1 MELGTTGD
9 TMTTHRP
16 GSVRPATRH
25 DHEGTAGGEHVP
37 GVPGGP
43 AWAVRL
49 LGGFAVEGPDGAV
62 HLTVRERRVV
72 AYLGLHGGQ
81 ARAVVAGTLW
91 PEADEHRA
99 RQNLR
104 AAVSTLAR
112 VAPHLVRTTALTLA
126 LDARVDVRDLVAA
139 AQEVLAGPDG
149 GPPARLATLGS
160 TFVGRGA
167 LAGDLLPGWYEDWVL
182 VEAERVQHLRLH
194 ALEEL
199 SLRLAATAR
208 YGLAL
213 EVALAAVALDPL
225 RESAHR
231 AVIEIH
237 ASEGNVATALATHER
252 FRARLARELRIA
264 PSPQMDA
271 LVDRLRGAQQVPPRP
286 ARPTGRP
293 AWAPQHRRTV

>member
-1 MELGTTGD
+1 
-9 TMTTHRP
+9 MTAQVP
-16 GSVRPATRH
+16 GHPGGAGPARHGHGGEDRREDGATRQ
-25 DHEGTAGGEHVP
+25 D
-37 GVPGGP
+37 GVTTPS
-43 AWAVRL
+43 WAVTL
-49 LGGFAVEGPDGAV
+49 LGGFDVVGPDGPV
-62 HLTVRERRVV
+62 HLTARERRVV
-72 AYLGLHGGQ
+72 ACLGLHGGQ

-112 VAPHLVRTTALTLA
+112 VAPGLVRPTALTLA
-126 LDARVDVRDLVAA
+126 LEATVDVRELVAA
-139 AQEVLAGPDG
+139 AQEVLRGPCGPD
-149 GPPARLATLGS
+149 PARLAALVA
-160 TFVGRGA
+160 TFVGHGP
-167 LAGDLLPGWYEDWVL
+167 LADDLLPGWYDDWVL
-182 VEAERVQHLRLH
+182 VEAERLQHLRLH

-199 SLRLAATAR
+199 SLRLAASAR

-231 AVIEIH
+231 TVIEIH

-271 LVDRLRGAQQVPPRP
+271 LVARLRGPQAHRRPP
-286 ARPTGRP
+286 GRP
-293 AWAPQHRRTV
+293 AWTAQQRRTV

>member
-1 MELGTTGD
+1 
-9 TMTTHRP
+9 MTTRDSRGQGRP
-16 GSVRPATRH
+16 DLHLLSDEP
-25 DHEGTAGGEHVP
+25 
-37 GVPGGP
+37 GP
-43 AWAVRL
+43 AWAVTL
-49 LGGFAVEGPDGAV
+49 LGAFAANGPDGPV
-62 HLTVRERRVV
+62 HLTARERRVV

-91 PEADEHRA
+91 PETDEHRA

-112 VAPHLVRTTALTLA
+112 VAPGLLRPTTLTLA
-126 LDARVDVRDLVAA
+126 LDATVDVRDLVAA
-139 AQEVLAGPDG
+139 AQEVLRTANGPD
-149 GPPARLATLGS
+149 PARLAALGA
-160 TFVGRGA
+160 TFVGRGP
-167 LAGDLLPGWYEDWVL
+167 LAGDLLPGWYDDWVL
-182 VEAERVQHLRLH
+182 VEAERLQHLRLH

-199 SLRLAATAR
+199 SLRLAASAR

-271 LVDRLRGAQQVPPRP
+271 LVARLRGPGPDQRTSQRTSQHRP
-286 ARPTGRP
+286 ARPSGRP
-293 AWAPQHRRTV
+293 TWAPQHRRSI